1 MQDKKSLLVN
11 AESENE
17 VDQVMIDCL
26 KNVIPDIDEAK
37 NFLQLCLN
45 WFMVEIGSKMHQ
57 GTFIS
62 SL

>member
-45 WFMVEIGSKMHQ
+45 WFMVEIGSKMH
-57 GTFIS
+57 
-62 SL
+62 